1 MQINLFKCKYIHKG
15 NSDMLYC
22 FKNIDFLIPKEGG
35 FVIIDNVVIPALS
48 KKDDLIYKFIN
59 F

>member
-22 FKNIDFLIPKEGG
+22 FKNIDFLIPLKINN
-35 FVIIDNVVIPALS
+35 IIIFCLVNKANICAIVPRIQE
-48 KKDDLIYKFIN
+48 FE
-59 F
+59 